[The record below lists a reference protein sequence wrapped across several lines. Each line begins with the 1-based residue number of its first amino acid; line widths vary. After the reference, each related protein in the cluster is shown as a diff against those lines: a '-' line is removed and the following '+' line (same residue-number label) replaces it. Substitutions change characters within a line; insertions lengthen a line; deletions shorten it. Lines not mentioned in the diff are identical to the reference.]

1 MAFKSI
7 AFPTLLLLATALM
20 LAASAHAQAPASTPT
35 PAPASTPTP
44 APAPSQSLCPNV
56 LSDIQAFETAARALV
71 DKIEMIFIPNIM
83 VKLDTTLARIGLL
96 HPGVKLCVCTNNP
109 SSLIPGSGPKLRCVG
124 AGITV

>member
-20 LAASAHAQAPASTPT
+20 LAASAHAQ
-35 PAPASTPTP
+35 APASTPTP

-96 HPGVKLCVCTNNP
+96 HPGVKFCVCTNNP